1 MKRPFPQS
9 SRLNSQKHYARSAS
23 EAKHSWLWRG
33 LVYAHIPDNGSRSFK
48 DISGNNLHAFVSS
61 TNNLFSLKNVKEY
74 TAIEKD
80 SSDGSTTFSI
90 PLGRANKYHCGDF
103 TKIINFYLEN
113 NVKSGPTGRSIYFT
127 MNSTVGPGYY
137 SVTIDNDYIDVSMY
151 DNIFTFN
158 LAYNTNSTILWKER
172 AFNSIVITRKKE
184 LLEVYV
190 NNIKYPLTNNSIGDY
205 GSILIEP
212 RTTLQLIQNAPVRNT
227 MAVVSNRLYSRYFLP
242 EEIAQDYA
250 AGPCGFAIRKPRT
263 IPVRSATVVTP
274 PTSQSTLIIPK
285 KHRKLV
291 PYRPIARSGFEAQYP
306 QLWRGLEYAVQPC
319 LEPIGSYNFK
329 DYSPNNFKQVMGTDG
344 TGYGLANWSIE
355 NGYRCWGPILSNAWV
370 STPHTAKLNK
380 LNLATDYTISVWCI
394 GRPAYSTGL
403 TFEFAKSDLVET
415 NYNWGLTN
423 LNNSS
428 TWATNSGQNPF
439 LFTGTTTSK
448 NTRIWNNI
456 CLVCKGNERS
466 MYHNGRLISY
476 GTFTLTGTIPSGL
489 GIHLGTNT
497 AGSIHS
503 ALIGDARFY
512 SRPFDEQDIKLNYA
526 VGPGGFTILKQL
538 LAIQVSGVPEPP
550 PTGIQTASFTDGAI
564 VGDSYSIQQT
574 ISRTVTDGA
583 KAGDTLSVMQ
593 VISRSFNEGVK
604 VGETWQTISA
614 ISKTISEGI
623 KAGESWAFSLVRLAN
638 VTEGSVAGD
647 SFTTLQTISRSLNEG
662 VTVTDVL
669 SAVALVNSGLVEG
682 AKASDSF
689 TTNTIKLATILEGAK
704 AGDTFSTLQN
714 MYMTFAEGA
723 KIGDGW
729 LAERLDQFSASFTD
743 GIKAGDAFSALSAI
757 QKSFSEAVVVGE
769 SFSVLQTIIK
779 LVAEGIK
786 AGDAITPQVT
796 YHKAFTEGILAGDA
810 FAGSFVTG
818 LSLSDGASVGDSWTI
833 QQVISRTLLEGIRA
847 GDTISGIM
855 GDYEIVYTAIKTYA
869 AVLFNSLRIEPSVR
883 FSRIRTDE
891 V

>member
-23 EAKHSWLWRG
+23 EAKHSWLWNGLEVGYFLANNRG
-33 LVYAHIPDNGSRSFK
+33 SLIK
-48 DISGNNLHAFVSS
+48 DISGNNHHAVTSVLVYSTEYVAFKNTIAYTAQASILKASNNIVPIHPIHSTLFWTYS
-61 TNNLFSLKNVKEY
+61 TNADNLSSYGDVNFLYNISTIEIFPQIGNAGINYNLDLFGKVCSYSFSEYTPRNEYTLYAVLREYDRVSVARLFKNKYIYDSGTFYVTPDSNIKYANIAFSVGPPMPLIGLRHYNNVIFDEKRLRKEY
-74 TAIEKD
+74 
-80 SSDGSTTFSI
+80 S
-90 PLGRANKYHCGDF
+90 L
-103 TKIINFYLEN
+103 
-113 NVKSGPTGRSIYFT
+113 GPTGWAERK
-127 MNSTVGPGYY
+127 STKIFSF
-137 SVTIDNDYIDVSMY
+137 SV
-151 DNIFTFN
+151 
-158 LAYNTNSTILWKER
+158 A
-172 AFNSIVITRKKE
+172 
-184 LLEVYV
+184 
-190 NNIKYPLTNNSIGDY
+190 
-205 GSILIEP
+205 
-212 RTTLQLIQNAPVRNT
+212 
-227 MAVVSNRLYSRYFLP
+227 
-242 EEIAQDYA
+242 
-250 AGPCGFAIRKPRT
+250 
-263 IPVRSATVVTP
+263 P
-274 PTSQSTLIIPK
+274 PTSQSIVIIPK
-285 KHRKLV
+285 KRSKLNT
-291 PYRPIARSGFEAQYP
+291 RQSIAQGPGDAQYP
-306 QLWRGLEYAVQPC
+306 NLWKGLEFYWAPC
-319 LEPIGSYNFK
+319 VTPKTLTDLSKNKFKLSASEEYSWGNPWRTGSGYSAYGFTSGNHALNIADKYNTKIASVNKNSFSFWVYPFELNSYSYFGIFDSVSTIFALYVRMLTSGTHIIYSDYGFSRIAGKSSGISDLFK
-329 DYSPNNFKQVMGTDG
+329 LHNFVVT
-344 TGYGLANWSIE
+344 IE
-355 NGYRCWGPILSNAWV
+355 NVNG
-370 STPHTAKLNK
+370 
-380 LNLATDYTISVWCI
+380 
-394 GRPAYSTGL
+394 
-403 TFEFAKSDLVET
+403 T
-415 NYNWGLTN
+415 NYN
-423 LNNSS
+423 SS
-428 TWATNSGQNPF
+428 TYYNGIKTQ
-439 LFTGTTTSK
+439 
-448 NTRIWNNI
+448 NNI
-456 CLVCKGNERS
+456 LT
-466 MYHNGRLISY
+466 ISDAS
-476 GTFTLTGTIPSGL
+476 IPSLVKYLVVGNYSGL
-489 GIHLGTNT
+489 EKIPVV
-497 AGSIHS
+497 
-503 ALIGDARFY
+503 DARCY
-512 SRPFDEQDIKLNYA
+512 SRILSSEEVYQNYLA
-526 VGPGGFTILKQL
+526 GPGAPSIAKTKIPISVAGYT
-538 LAIQVSGVPEPP
+538 PP
-550 PTGIQTASFTDGAI
+550 GPSPTIQTASF
-564 VGDSYSIQQT
+564 
-574 ISRTVTDGA
+574 TDGA

-647 SFTTLQTISRSLNEG
+647 SFSTLQTISRSLNEG

-669 SAVALVNSGLVEG
+669 TAVALVNSGLVEG

-689 TTNTIKLATILEGAK
+689 TTNTIKLATILEDAK

-769 SFSVLQTIIK
+769 SFSVLQTITK

-796 YHKAFTEGILAGDA
+796 YFKAFTEGILAGDV